1 VAEPRSAVAVVRA
14 TAATVVHEPVVAIML
29 VAAFF
34 DGISGNPIHALLLG
48 GVAIVL
54 GRDIALGEPNPP
66 MPLAERGVRTPRGWV
81 VAGLSMAFA
90 LVVGAFPRYSWPTTV
105 GVVAVSA
112 AAIAVAWRGPL
123 VVRADPGPL
132 PRRGVVAWATV
143 LVVGALWELEALLL
157 QPSLTV
163 DSQQHPTISTLTDPV
178 LATHGGRTVIM
189 LGWLLAG
196 WYLLRQ

>member
-1 VAEPRSAVAVVRA
+1 MTESRSTAAVVRA
-14 TAATVVHEPVVAIML
+14 TMATVVHEPVVAIML

-66 MPLAERGVRTPRGWV
+66 IPLVERGMWIPGGWT
-81 VAGLSMAFA
+81 VAAFSAAFA
-90 LVVGAFPRYSWPTTV
+90 LVVGAFPRYSWPATV
-105 GVVAVSA
+105 GVVAAAA

-123 VVRADPGPL
+123 VVHADPGPL
-132 PRRGVVAWATV
+132 PRRGVVAWSTV
-143 LVVGALWELEALLL
+143 LVAGALWELEALLL
-157 QPSLTV
+157 QPSLTL

-178 LATHGGRTVIM
+178 LSTHAGRTLIM
-189 LGWLLAG
+189 LAWLLVG
-196 WYLLRQ
+196 WFLMRQ

>member
-1 VAEPRSAVAVVRA
+1 
-14 TAATVVHEPVVAIML
+14 VVHEPVVAIML

-66 MPLAERGVRTPRGWV
+66 KPLEERGIRAPSGWV
-81 VAGLSMAFA
+81 VAGLSAAFA

-123 VVRADPGPL
+123 VVRADPGPI

-143 LVVGALWELEALLL
+143 LVIGALWELEALLL

-163 DSQQHPTISTLTDPV
+163 DSQAHPTISTLTDPV
-178 LATHGGRTVIM
+178 LATHEGRTLIM
-189 LGWLLAG
+189 VGWLLAG
-196 WYLLRQ
+196 WFLLRQ